1 MLAGGIALIA
11 AGILSG
17 DLAGLVLLLCGGVAL
32 AAFGAGSL
40 ISRPQLAIVPDG
52 LRVRTI
58 AGAASYTRDQIV
70 RIRIVKFP
78 RFGRKVA
85 HLELE
90 FTRRPGT
97 PADRSS
103 ADTRLVV
110 FGRWDLGAAPADV
123 ADALSRAGLQVDA
136 PRG

>member
-1 MLAGGIALIA
+1 MLIGGIALII

-17 DLAGLVLLLCGGVAL
+17 DLAGLVLLLCGGGAL

-40 ISRPQLAIVPDG
+40 ISRPRLAIVDDG

-58 AGAASYTRDQIV
+58 AGASSYRRDEIV

-90 FTRRPGT
+90 FTRPDAG
-97 PADRSS
+97 SS
-103 ADTRLVV
+103 GADTRLVV
-110 FGRWDLGAAPADV
+110 FGRWDLGTAPADV
-123 ADALSRAGLQVDA
+123 ADALRHAGLRVDA
-136 PRG
+136 PRD

>member
-1 MLAGGIALIA
+1 MLIGGLALIV

-17 DLAGLVLLLCGGVAL
+17 DLAGLVLLLCGGGAL

-40 ISRPQLAIVPDG
+40 ISRPRLAIVSDG

-58 AGAASYTRDQIV
+58 AGSTSYTRNEIV

-90 FTRRPGT
+90 FTRPESESTG
-97 PADRSS
+97 SGS
-103 ADTRLVV
+103 DTRLVV
-110 FGRWDLGAAPADV
+110 FGRWDLGTAPADV
-123 ADALSRAGLQVDA
+123 ADALRGAGLRVDA
-136 PRG
+136 PRD